1 MTNEI
6 LPNPLLAGL
15 NKELWHRNKRLENV
29 CTEFESIFITHM
41 LKAMGKTVDKGG
53 LLGNSNEN
61 KIIKSMFDEN
71 LANSIARAGGI
82 GIGAMLFEKLKTL

>member
-6 LPNPLLAGL
+6 LPNPGLAGL
-15 NKELWHRNKRLENV
+15 NKELSHKNKRLENV

-41 LKAMGKTVDKGG
+41 LKTMGKTVDKGD

-61 KIIKSMFDEN
+61 KIIKSMFEEN
-71 LANSIARAGGI
+71 LANSIAGAGGI